1 MIIVKIQEAKKYIT
15 IPGPLGVKHTQEN
28 TYLQLVYAADSS
40 VVPDDI
46 YRLQQGE
53 EEFLCN
59 VTRGHLR
66 GAERLDRENP
76 IYLPERVR

>member
-15 IPGPLGVKHTQEN
+15 SLGPLGVENTQEN
-28 TYLQLVYAADSS
+28 TYIQLIYAADLSI
-40 VVPDDI
+40 VPDNI
-46 YRLQQGE
+46 YRLQQEE

-66 GAERLDRENP
+66 GAERLDWKNP
-76 IYLPERVR
+76 IYLV

>member
-15 IPGPLGVKHTQEN
+15 SSGPLGVKHIQEN
-28 TYLQLVYAADSS
+28 TYLQLVYVADSS
-40 VVPDDI
+40 IVPDDI

-53 EEFLCN
+53 ETFLCN

-66 GAERLDRENP
+66 GGERIDRENP